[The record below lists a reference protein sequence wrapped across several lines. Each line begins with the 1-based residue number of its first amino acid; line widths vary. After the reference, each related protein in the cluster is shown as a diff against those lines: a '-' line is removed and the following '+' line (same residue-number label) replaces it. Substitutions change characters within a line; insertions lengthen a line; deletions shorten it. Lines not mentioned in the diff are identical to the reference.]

1 MRAPLGGLVILLL
14 LSGPVAP
21 ARGQRR
27 LDASTEAK
35 AHYELG
41 MTAYGLGH
49 FDRAIEAFTRAY
61 KLDPAPI
68 LLFNIAQA
76 HRKKGDRDQAISHYR
91 RYLEAAPGAEDRET
105 VLARIRELEAEPSA
119 PDPNVAG
126 LAPASGA
133 AGAPP
138 GDTQAGSN
146 LANPLARAAPP
157 PLPPDRL
164 VEAPQIPPI
173 HRRPWFWQVVGAAA
187 LVTVATIFLVR
198 PDRAWSC
205 GPPDCNLPT
214 RTVE

>member
-1 MRAPLGGLVILLL
+1 MRAFMGGLVIALL
-14 LSGPVAP
+14 LSGPVAT
-21 ARGQRR
+21 ARAQRR

-41 MTAYGLGH
+41 MTAYGVGH

-76 HRKKGDRDQAISHYR
+76 LRKKGDRDQAITYYR
-91 RYLEAAPGAEDRET
+91 RYLDGAPGAEDRET
-105 VLARIRELEAEPSA
+105 VLARIRELEAEPKV
-119 PDPNVAG
+119 PDPKVAVVVPETG
-126 LAPASGA
+126 APAT
-133 AGAPP
+133 PP
-138 GDTQAGSN
+138 GDPQPGSN
-146 LANPLARAAPP
+146 LASPLAPAAPP
-157 PLPPDRL
+157 PGPSDRL
-164 VEAPQIPPI
+164 VDAPEIPPI

-187 LVTVATIFLVR
+187 LVTVATILLVR
-198 PDRAWSC
+198 PDRPWSC